1 MAKRKKNAKYSRK
14 SSEVKKQPRLS
25 LCMIVRNEEAS
36 LGRCL
41 ESVRSAVD
49 EIVVVDT
56 GSEDRTLDVAKAYGA
71 KTKRIRWEN
80 DFAAAR
86 NVSLDLATGD
96 WVLLLDADEVIPASE
111 LPRLRAAVDKPFA
124 DAYRMTTRNYQ
135 PHPSGMGVRSV
146 TGEYPEE
153 KGFEFWVPT
162 TKIRLFR
169 NREGVRF
176 EGAVHELVERSVEAL
191 GMEVADLPVPV
202 LHFGDVAKKRDPD
215 RYLEVAKRKVAE
227 SPEDPKGY
235 FELATVLNK
244 LHRYEEAVEV
254 LTKGLEKIE
263 AGHTGPYVQPELFYA
278 ARGNALQ
285 GLGRYEEAI
294 VDFRRALGLKPQ
306 AHEFWNNIGV
316 CYESLGQFEKA
327 AEYYERAHK
336 LAPSLPLPKANL
348 ERVRKKMSGEVRLSV
363 CMIVKDAEQTLE
375 RAIRSV
381 LPFADEVVVVDTGSA
396 DGSVEIAR
404 RLGAKVGHFAWRD
417 DFAAAR
423 NASLEMATGTWVL
436 WIDADDFVPA
446 TEWPK
451 LQQLKLEKPD
461 KAFMFILRNEGAAG
475 EKCWQLRMFPNRPG
489 VRFVF
494 PVHEQVTPSLQE
506 LGIPITT
513 ANIEVVHTGYSSEE
527 VVRAKKE
534 KYLGYLL
541 RYLETHPQDQL
552 ARYHVAFTYHTTDR
566 QRQAVE
572 EFRKITEDRE
582 FEKKN
587 PRVYAN
593 ALLYLGRAYLTL
605 GQTEQAI
612 SVLQDARSRGF
623 EKGLVAV
630 SLAQAYNLRKE
641 PEKALQALEEFPF
654 DRPEVSPM
662 PVDLDAMRY
671 SAYYQKGLALE
682 ALERIPEALEAY
694 AQAQRTT
701 DRYDL
706 AQRRMVILR
715 RRMRASND
723 WGSALAAL
731 ARSGAATADDL
742 YELGNRQVHQ
752 GEVEEAESSYRAALE
767 QDPEHVGARLAL
779 AALLRRSRRAREAIG
794 LLVAGVDDTKRP
806 EVRAALVDAL
816 FAEGQWEAILAL
828 PVDENTWPARFAARL
843 FGNPDSEP
851 WLELGPVAGELR
863 QRCQGREVEVS
874 DIWEV
879 GRNLPEAARF
889 HLAVA
894 CAHLDPTIREA
905 VEVAAEG
912 WARRGYLNKAAEV
925 VEKALQASGEGPD
938 VLSWVAALL
947 ERLQGGHHLE
957 DGDASVL
964 ETVSTAVTDEVAEK
978 EVAHP

>member
-1 MAKRKKNAKYSRK
+1 MAKRKRSGKRSRK
-14 SSEVKKQPRLS
+14 SSRSAGRPRLT

-41 ESVRSAVD
+41 DSVKAVVD

-56 GSEDRTLDVAKAYGA
+56 GSEDRTLEVAKAYGA
-71 KTKRIRWEN
+71 KTKQIQWEK

-86 NVSLDLATGD
+86 NVSLELATGD

-111 LPRLRAAVDKPFA
+111 LDRLRAAVDSPFA

-135 PHPSGMGVRSV
+135 PHPTGMGVKAV
-146 TGEYPEE
+146 KGEYPEE
-153 KGFEFWVPT
+153 EGLKFWVPT

-169 NREGVRF
+169 RVEGVHF
-176 EGAVHELVERSVEAL
+176 VGAVHELVEQSIEAL
-191 GMEVADLPVPV
+191 GMSVADLTVPV

-215 RYLEVAKRKVAE
+215 RYLEVARRKVAE

-244 LHRYEEAVEV
+244 LRRYEEAVDV
-254 LTKGLEKIE
+254 LTKGLEVIE
-263 AGHTGPYVQPELFYA
+263 AGHTAPYVQTELFYA

-294 VDFRRALGLKPQ
+294 LDYRRALGLSPR

-316 CYESLGQFEKA
+316 CYESLGKFDKA

-336 LAPSLPLPKANL
+336 LAPALPLPKSNL
-348 ERVRKKMSGEVRLSV
+348 ERVRKKLSGDIRLSV

-381 LPFADEVVVVDTGSA
+381 LPFADEVVVVDTGSS
-396 DGSVEIAR
+396 DRSVEIAT

-423 NASLEMATGTWVL
+423 NASLEMATGKWILWV
-436 WIDADDFVPA
+436 DADDVVPA

-451 LQQLKLEKPD
+451 LQELKFEEPD

-475 EKCWQLRMFPNRPG
+475 EKCWQLRMFPNRSG
-489 VRFVF
+489 VKFVF

-513 ANIEVVHTGYSSEE
+513 ANVEIVHTGYSSEE
-527 VVRAKKE
+527 VVREKKE
-534 KYLGYLL
+534 KYLRYLL
-541 RYLETHPQDQL
+541 RYLETHPEDQL
-552 ARYHVAFTYHTTDR
+552 ARYHVAFTYHTTGR

-572 EFRKITEDRE
+572 EFRRITSDRQ
-582 FEKKN
+582 FEAQN

-593 ALLYLGRAYLTL
+593 ALLYLGRAYLEL
-605 GQTEQAI
+605 GETEQAI
-612 SVLQDARSRGF
+612 SALQEARSRGF

-654 DRPEVSPM
+654 EEPEISPM

-694 AQAQRTT
+694 AEAQRTT

-706 AQRRMVILR
+706 AQRRMAILR
-715 RRMRASND
+715 RRLRASTD
-723 WGSALAAL
+723 WGMALEEL
-731 ARSGAATADDL
+731 ARSGAATAEDM
-742 YELGNRQVHQ
+742 YELGNRQVH
-752 GEVEEAESSYRAALE
+752 ERKIEEAENSYRAALE

-779 AALLRRSRRAREAIG
+779 AALLRRSGRTREAIE
-794 LLVAGVDDTKRP
+794 LLVAGVKKSSRP
-806 EVRAALVDAL
+806 EVAAALVDAL

-828 PVDENTWPARFAARL
+828 PVDENTWAARFAARL
-843 FGNPDSEP
+843 FSNAEGEP
-851 WLELGPVAGELR
+851 WLELGPVAAELR
-863 QRCQGREVEVS
+863 SRCQGREIEVA

-879 GRNLPEAARF
+879 GRNLPGTARF
-889 HLAVA
+889 HLAAA
-894 CAHLDPTIREA
+894 CAHLDPSIREA
-905 VEVAAEG
+905 VETAAE
-912 WARRGYLNKAAEV
+912 WAQRGYLDKAAEV
-925 VEKALQASGEGPD
+925 VEKALGVSESSPETLQWIS
-938 VLSWVAALL
+938 ALL
-947 ERLQGGHHLE
+947 ERLQKGPQVDVTG
-957 DGDASVL
+957 APTL
-964 ETVSTAVTDEVAEK
+964 ETGSVETVDVLSSEAGISQ
-978 EVAHP
+978 